1 MFNAIQN
8 TPKTDKIF
16 KNLKTLIHLLT
27 NKYLDIMIY
36 AFVNLL
42 ENPLCLFQMVKHTR
56 TKWQRSLSQ
65 AVIQIMDVARTVLPQ
80 QMDQIKWVAQVIA
93 VAKAKW
99 QFRDF

>member
-1 MFNAIQN
+1 
-8 TPKTDKIF
+8 
-16 KNLKTLIHLLT
+16 
-27 NKYLDIMIY
+27 MIY

-42 ENPLCLFQMVKHTR
+42 ENPLCSFQMVKHTR

-65 AVIQIMDVARTVLPQ
+65 AVIQIMDVARTVLLQ